1 MSERVRKE
9 SNYAFA
15 LLVGRKMT
23 IMAFSAR
30 RKRTR
35 KQSSSSDARLDCYLV
50 PGEASNSGRTGIFA
64 CPTFRQ
70 CLVQNKQVFRT
81 DEKKVF
87 LRFLWLPAFAHT
99 RTPRCVPLK
108 GRKKWK
114 INVTSERAKIPRT
127 KTRYSARTFRA
138 ILPQKRTMCR
148 KVILDREINEA
159 SDCEKGKVT
168 QKLGEGKKS

>member
-1 MSERVRKE
+1 
-9 SNYAFA
+9 
-15 LLVGRKMT
+15 
-23 IMAFSAR
+23 MAFSAR

-35 KQSSSSDARLDCYLV
+35 KQSSSSDARLDCDLV
-50 PGEASNSGRTGIFA
+50 PGEVSNSGRTGIFA

-114 INVTSERAKIPRT
+114 INVTSEGAKIPRT
-127 KTRYSARTFRA
+127 KTRYSAYFSREFCPRKNGA
-138 ILPQKRTMCR
+138 VCR
-148 KVILDREINEA
+148 MVILDHREIN
-159 SDCEKGKVT
+159 DRPVTEKGKVT
-168 QKLGEGKKS
+168 QKLGEKILSSELYLCGCPLRLDLIT